1 MLIQGLFCLDYL
13 KSNLLAELH
22 LHNLQNSEHN
32 FDGFVFVCCFFYIL
46 SNMALDYGD

>member
-1 MLIQGLFCLDYL
+1 MLIQFCLDYL

-32 FDGFVFVCCFFYIL
+32 FDGFMFVFVFFTFCQTWLWIMGI
-46 SNMALDYGD
+46 N

>member
-22 LHNLQNSEHN
+22 LHNLHNSEHN
-32 FDGFVFVCCFFYIL
+32 FDGFVLFFFYIL